1 MLAAM
6 SMQWTVA
13 RAVAYGLVTEH
24 LPFVRTAKGGSMRKA
39 RVRFP
44 AFYEAILGALLLL
57 GAATVIATNAEQVRE
72 INLFACVLIVQS
84 LPFLA
89 ATFLAVLE
97 ETRFNDFAFWKTAE
111 ARLAELLPR
120 RAVVGPIGQMTS
132 ISQMSPISQPAPQ
145 AESRIEA
152 AP

>member
-1 MLAAM
+1 M

-13 RAVAYGLVTEH
+13 RAVAFGLVTEH
-24 LPFVRTAKGGSMRKA
+24 LPFVRTAKGGSARKK

-44 AFYEAILGALLLL
+44 AFYEAIMGALLLL
-57 GAATVIATNAEQVRE
+57 GAATVVVTNAEQVRE

-89 ATFLAVLE
+89 ATILAVLE
-97 ETRFNDFAFWKTAE
+97 ETRFNDFAFWKHAE

-120 RAVVGPIGQMTS
+120 RPVVGQIGQIGQMNP
-132 ISQMSPISQPAPQ
+132 ISQMTPISPPAPP
-145 AESRIEA
+145 AENRIEA

>member
-13 RAVAYGLVTEH
+13 RAVAFGLVTEH
-24 LPFVRTAKGGSMRKA
+24 LPFVRTSKGGGVRRK
-39 RVRFP
+39 RVTFP
-44 AFYEAILGALLLL
+44 AFYEAIMGGLLLL

-72 INLFACVLIVQS
+72 INLFAYVLIVQS

-89 ATFLAVLE
+89 ATVLAVLE
-97 ETRFNDFAFWKTAE
+97 ETRLNDFAFWKDAE

-120 RAVVGPIGQMTS
+120 RAVISQ
-132 ISQMSPISQPAPQ
+132 ISQMSPITQPAPQ
-145 AESRIEA
+145 AENRIEA